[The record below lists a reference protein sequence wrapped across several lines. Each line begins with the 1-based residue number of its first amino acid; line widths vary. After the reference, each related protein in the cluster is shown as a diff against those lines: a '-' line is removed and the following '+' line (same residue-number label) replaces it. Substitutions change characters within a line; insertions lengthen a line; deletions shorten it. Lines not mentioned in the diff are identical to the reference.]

1 MIIAV
6 CFRNVARLISG
17 RASLSLIDSGSGHV
31 SDDLV
36 YLRVAPI
43 VFQRQDQRAGLR

>member
-17 RASLSLIDSGSGHV
+17 SASLSLIDSASGHV
-31 SDDLV
+31 SNDLV
-36 YLRVAPI
+36 YLRVAQI
-43 VFQRQDQRAGLR
+43 VFQRED